1 MTSTPAMPSMTIAT
15 RPPRRRKGGGPREGN
30 HLFAYIVAVLLAATV
45 IVPVLY
51 VVLGGFRTTPQ
62 LNANPVGLPTDGTI
76 SNYTFVLSS
85 GDFWRQVFNSTLIAV
100 VVTTVVVMFGSGAAY
115 ALSRYRFRGNTSLYT
130 FFTLGLLFPVGVGVL
145 PLYLLVRYLGLLD
158 TPFGVAIPEAAFG
171 LPVTIV
177 ILRPFMA
184 AIPSEIEDAA
194 FMDGCG
200 RVGFFWRIMVPLA
213 KPALTTVAI
222 LSFVTSWNNFI
233 LPLVLLNDPNQWTLP
248 LGTATFSTTYTQDTA
263 KILAFTALSMVP
275 ALTFFV
281 LAERRIIGGL
291 SGAVKG

>member
-1 MTSTPAMPSMTIAT
+1 MSTMTVAT
-15 RPPRRRKGGGPREGN
+15 RPPRRRRGGPREGN
-30 HLFAYIVAVLLAATV
+30 RLFAYVVAFLLAATV

-51 VVLGGFRTTPQ
+51 VALGGFRTTAQ
-62 LNANPVGLPTDGTI
+62 LNAHPVGLPAHGTFA
-76 SNYTFVLSS
+76 NYTFVLES
-85 GDFWRQVFNSTLIAV
+85 GDFWRQVFNSTVIAV
-100 VVTTVVVMFGSGAAY
+100 LVTTVTVGLGSAAAY
-115 ALSRYRFRGNTSLYT
+115 GLSRYRFRGNGLLFT
-130 FFTLGLLFPVGVGVL
+130 FFTLGLLFPVGVGIL
-145 PLYLLVRYLGLLD
+145 PLYLLIRHMGLLD
-158 TPFGVAIPEAAFG
+158 TPFGVMLPEAAFG

-194 FMDGCG
+194 FMDGCT
-200 RVGFFWRIMVPLA
+200 RVGFFWRIMMPLA
-213 KPALTTVAI
+213 KPALMTVSI
-222 LSFVTSWNNFI
+222 LAFVTSWNNFI

-248 LGTATFSTTYTQDTA
+248 LGTATFSTQYTQDTA
-263 KILAFTALSMVP
+263 KILAFTALSMLP

>member
-1 MTSTPAMPSMTIAT
+1 
-15 RPPRRRKGGGPREGN
+15 
-30 HLFAYIVAVLLAATV
+30 VAFLLAASV

-62 LNANPVGLPTDGTI
+62 LNANPVGLPTDGTF
-76 SNYTFVLSS
+76 SNYTFILTS

-100 VVTTVVVMFGSGAAY
+100 LVTAVTAAFGAGAAY
-115 ALSRYRFRGNTSLYT
+115 ALSRYRFRGNQLLYT

-145 PLYLLVRYLGLLD
+145 PLYLLVRHMGLLD

-184 AIPSEIEDAA
+184 AIPAEIEDAA
-194 FMDGCG
+194 FMDGCT
-200 RVGFFWRIMVPLA
+200 RIGFFWRIMVPLA

-222 LSFVTSWNNFI
+222 LTFVTSWNNFI

-248 LGTATFSTTYTQDTA
+248 LGTATFSQQYTQDTA

-275 ALTFFV
+275 ALSFFV